1 MVEERAARQ
10 GPAAMCGSGMFQC
23 STQEKVP
30 DTQPCYSGSER
41 TERPVRVSMYRHL
54 LFQQVLYKTP
64 IARWRGGQLRR
75 EQVGVW
81 PRASPNFFFTRR
93 LFGGP
98 VVQQS
103 AAPSQVGYSRDYL
116 FVRAIRI
123 PLNVFGLILQ
133 LCLFSNSSHCFSLV
147 GRTDFHLWPSYS

>member
-41 TERPVRVSMYRHL
+41 TGRPVRVSMYRHL

-64 IARWRGGQLRR
+64 IARWRGGQGQDRSGCGL
-75 EQVGVW
+75 ELPPIFFHSTTFW
-81 PRASPNFFFTRR
+81 WASRSTI
-93 LFGGP
+93 GC
-98 VVQQS
+98 S
-103 AAPSQVGYSRDYL
+103 SQVGYSRDYL